1 MIRYAVSF
9 LSEHTNHPLL
19 MGLFVIA
26 AVFLAG
32 GAVAGLVFDNN
43 TVEGFMTVYAVMA
56 AAMGAFGYAMV
67 FIAKFGSAILRQYQ
81 FS

>member
-9 LSEHTNHPLL
+9 LTDHTDHPLL

-32 GAVAGLVFDNN
+32 GAVAGQVFDNN
-43 TVEGFMTVYAVMA
+43 TIEGFMTVYAVMA
-56 AAMGAFGYAMV
+56 AAMGALGYMMV
-67 FIAKFGSAILRQYQ
+67 FIAKFSSMILRQYR